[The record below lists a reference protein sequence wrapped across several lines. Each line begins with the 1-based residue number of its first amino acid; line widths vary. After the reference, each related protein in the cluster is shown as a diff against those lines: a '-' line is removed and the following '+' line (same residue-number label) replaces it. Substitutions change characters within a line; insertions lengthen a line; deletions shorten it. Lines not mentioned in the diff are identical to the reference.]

1 MFKKQYMN
9 ELKHEKDFVRRD
21 YLGYQII
28 TNNPVIESEFENV
41 YFVEGDFQE
50 VMVKVRDMVHQGYEL
65 ISHPLGA
72 SIRIAFSPFR
82 SIVIGQRNNKI
93 NPNHV
98 EIIEGGIISLKNL
111 TKGRVADRKNDDD
124 YSLVDRELLISTL
137 EAFEKDCIS
146 KCV

>member
-1 MFKKQYMN
+1 MD
-9 ELKHEKDFVRRD
+9 ELKYEKDFVRRD
-21 YLGYQII
+21 YLDYQII
-28 TNNPVIESEFENV
+28 TNNPVVKNEFENV

-50 VMVKVRDMVHQGYEL
+50 VMVKVRDMVHQGYDL

-82 SIVIGQRNNKI
+82 SIIIGQRNNKI
-93 NPNHV
+93 NPIHV
-98 EIIEGGIISLKNL
+98 GIIENSIISLKNL
-111 TKGRVADRKNDDD
+111 TEGRVADRKNDDD

-137 EAFEKDCIS
+137 ESFEKEYVS

>member
-1 MFKKQYMN
+1 MD
-9 ELKHEKDFVRRD
+9 ELKYEKDFVRRD
-21 YLGYQII
+21 YLDYQII
-28 TNNPVIESEFENV
+28 TNNPVVKNEFENV
-41 YFVEGDFQE
+41 YFVDGDFQE
-50 VMVKVRDMVHQGYEL
+50 VMVKVRDMVHQGYDL

-82 SIVIGQRNNKI
+82 SIIIGQRNNKI
-93 NPNHV
+93 NPIHV
-98 EIIEGGIISLKNL
+98 EIIENSIISLKNL

-137 EAFEKDCIS
+137 ESFEKEYIS

>member
-1 MFKKQYMN
+1 M
-9 ELKHEKDFVRRD
+9 D
-21 YLGYQII
+21 YQII
-28 TNNPVIESEFENV
+28 TNNPVVKNEFENV
-41 YFVEGDFQE
+41 YFVDGDFQE
-50 VMVKVRDMVHQGYEL
+50 VMVKVRDMVHQGYDL

-82 SIVIGQRNNKI
+82 SIIIGQRNNKI
-93 NPNHV
+93 NPIHV
-98 EIIEGGIISLKNL
+98 EIIENSIISLKNL

-137 EAFEKDCIS
+137 ESFEKEYIS